1 MATTTDSAPGSETP
15 AAGQERSTSPAHA
28 QSRFPLRT
36 TVLGLIGS
44 LVLLLASFGAG
55 GILVHDPV
63 LGSSPLSWIR
73 YGHGHAL
80 ATALLYVGFG
90 LVVWAWVRL
99 GRHVL
104 AGRVGSRPV
113 VVAALTWMAP
123 LLVAPPLFTRDVF
136 SYLGQGAQLLHG
148 LDPYDYGPAALDVL
162 PNVVENVHPLWQTTP
177 APYGPLFLWVAE
189 QIVGVTGDNVIAGVI
204 VTRLVLLAGLA
215 GLLWALPRLVRHLG
229 GRLPVTMWLAIASP
243 MTVIHLVGG
252 PHNDLLMLALL
263 AIGLLAALERKHAL
277 AIALVTVGMLIKPT
291 AAIALPFLV
300 WIWANHLDGSE
311 SLFRRFVR
319 TVTPSLGIF
328 GAVFV
333 VGTWISLGSVNL
345 GWVMGLQAPQII
357 ANWLN
362 FPTGIGEVFHTLV
375 NLVVDVPVSPFVTV
389 ARGLAWVALIGVMVW
404 QWWQAR
410 HGGREAVLR
419 MAVTL
424 LAVALFAPPTLPWYL
439 TWGFVIAS
447 AFPWRRTHLAVVV
460 GVSMLLVLAYYPT
473 GEQSLYDW
481 WFVAGVVAASL
492 YGAVSLLRPDP
503 LGLITVWR
511 RDPRPVGPATGA
523 ADVGTSEAPV
533 DGRGDTAVA
542 GVGGGRGTVSATDR
556 DSTPPNPATS

>member
-1 MATTTDSAPGSETP
+1 MDTTTDSVPSAGSSVDVPEARANGRVREP
-15 AAGQERSTSPAHA
+15 
-28 QSRFPLRT
+28 SRFPLRT
-36 TVLGLIGS
+36 TAMGFVGS
-44 LVLLLASFGAG
+44 VVLLLASLGAG

-63 LGSSPLSWIR
+63 LGSGPVSWIR

-99 GRHVL
+99 GRYAL
-104 AGRVGSRPV
+104 AGRIGAKPI

-177 APYGPLFLWVAE
+177 APYGPLFLLVAKN
-189 QIVGVTGDNVIAGVI
+189 IVAVTGNNVIAGVI
-204 VTRLVLLAGLA
+204 VTRVVLLLGLA
-215 GLLWALPRLVRHLG
+215 GMAWALPRLVRHLG
-229 GRLPVTMWLAIASP
+229 GRLPVTMWLAVASP

-252 PHNDLLMLALL
+252 PHNDLLMLAFLT
-263 AIGLLAALERKHAL
+263 IGVLAALERRHAV
-277 AIALVTVGMLIKPT
+277 AIVLVTVGMLIKPT
-291 AAIALPFLV
+291 AAVALPFLV
-300 WIWANHLDGSE
+300 WVWANHLDAE
-311 SLFRRFVR
+311 QSLLRRFVR
-319 TVTPSLGIF
+319 AVTPSVGIF
-328 GAVFV
+328 AVVFV
-333 VGTWISLGSVNL
+333 AGTWVSLGSLNL
-345 GWVMGLQAPQII
+345 GWVTGLQAPQII

-375 NLVVDVPVSPFVTV
+375 NLVIDVPASPFVTV
-389 ARGLAWVALIGVMVW
+389 ARGAAWVALLGVMVW
-404 QWWQAR
+404 QWWKAR

-424 LAVALFAPPTLPWYL
+424 VAVALFAPPTLPWYL

-447 AFPWRRTHLAVVV
+447 AFAWRRRHLAVVV

-503 LGLITVWR
+503 LGLFAVWR
-511 RDPRPVGPATGA
+511 RGGA
-523 ADVGTSEAPV
+523 ADPDGGT
-533 DGRGDTAVA
+533 GA
-542 GVGGGRGTVSATDR
+542 GGARSGV
-556 DSTPPNPATS
+556 